1 MNSKVQ
7 LSKRA
12 CYLCGAILL
21 VGPVEGAI
29 PIDEIVAVVN
39 GDCVL
44 ASELQR
50 DTRRIAEELRQRGS
64 SPPSPSVLKRQVL
77 DRLVLK
83 KIQLEVALR
92 AGLQVDDATLDK
104 AVANIAADNGLSLP
118 QFRAI
123 LERDGYNFSQFKRDV
138 RDEILITKLRQREI
152 DERVQI
158 TDIEID
164 DFLATQQQQGGKE
177 SEYHLAHILVAL
189 PEGAGEENVE
199 ETRQNAGEVLA
210 RLRAGADFQQ
220 AALSASD
227 DQQALEGG
235 DLGWLTV
242 TNIPSLFADKV
253 DGLHK
258 GDISELIQSPSGFH
272 IIKLMDLRRDET
284 HMIKQTKAR
293 HILIKPNELVSKKDA
308 NTRLSQLRLRLIGGE
323 NFAELARSHSDD
335 RASSANGGELG
346 WVNAG
351 DLVPRFEEVMNRLQA
366 ADISQPFE
374 TEFGWHIVQVLER
387 RDYDGTEEVRRADAK
402 AAIRKR
408 KIEEEHE
415 IWLRRL
421 RDEAYVEYRIDSE

>member
-1 MNSKVQ
+1 
-7 LSKRA
+7 
-12 CYLCGAILL
+12 
-21 VGPVEGAI
+21 
-29 PIDEIVAVVN
+29 
-39 GDCVL
+39 
-44 ASELQR
+44 
-50 DTRRIAEELRQRGS
+50 TRRIAEELRQRGS
-64 SPPSPSVLKRQVL
+64 SPPSPSVLKLQVL
-77 DRLVLK
+77 ERLVLK

-104 AVANIAADNGLSLP
+104 AVANIAAENGLSLP

-177 SEYHLAHILVAL
+177 SEYHIAHILVAL
-189 PEGAGEENVE
+189 PEGAGEEHVE

-235 DLGWLTV
+235 DLGWRTV
-242 TNIPSLFADKV
+242 ANLPSLFADKV
-253 DGLHK
+253 DELHK
-258 GDISELIQSPSGFH
+258 GDISELIQSASGFH

-293 HILIKPNELVSKKDA
+293 HILIKPNELVSEQEAK
-308 NTRLSQLRLRLIGGE
+308 TRLSQLRLRLMGGE

-351 DLVPRFEEVMNRLQA
+351 DLVPRFEEVMNHLQA
-366 ADISQPFE
+366 GDISQPFE

>member
-1 MNSKVQ
+1 MNSRVQ
-7 LSKRA
+7 LSRLA
-12 CYLCGAILL
+12 CYLYGAILL

-44 ASELQR
+44 GSELQR

-64 SPPSPSVLKRQVL
+64 SPPSPSALKLQVL
-77 DRLVLK
+77 ERLVLK
-83 KIQLEVALR
+83 KIQLQVALR
-92 AGLQVDDATLDK
+92 AGLQVDDAALNK

-158 TDIEID
+158 TDVEID

-189 PEGAGEENVE
+189 PEGAGEEHVE

-210 RLRAGADFQQ
+210 RLRAGADFHQ
-220 AALSASD
+220 AALSSSD

-235 DLGWLTV
+235 DLGWRTV
-242 TNIPSLFADKV
+242 ANLPSLFADKV
-253 DGLHK
+253 DELHK

-293 HILIKPNELVSKKDA
+293 HILIKPHELVSEQEAK
-308 NTRLSQLRLRLIGGE
+308 TRLSQLRLRLIGGE

-351 DLVPRFEEVMNRLQA
+351 DLVLRFEEVMNHLQA
-366 ADISQPFE
+366 GDISQPFE